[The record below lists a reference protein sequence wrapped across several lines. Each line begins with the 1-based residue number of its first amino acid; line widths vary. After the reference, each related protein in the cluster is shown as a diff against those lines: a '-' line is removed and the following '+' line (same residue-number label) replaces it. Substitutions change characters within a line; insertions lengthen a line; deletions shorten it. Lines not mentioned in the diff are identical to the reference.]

1 MFSLHAA
8 HIQHISELVTRPSAA
23 VASASTTV
31 GPPPLGSIV
40 FYKFSSRS
48 SYLGLESLHVKF
60 LGTGVYLLL
69 PDDGEGA
76 EWIRFL
82 HGGSVEDEG
91 DNYDVSI
98 LTSMTWR
105 LLFPN
110 GGIKAEMVLP
120 SWNNFLRSL
129 LCFIVVRSGYDEG
142 LGRIVSRSVFLILR
156 WHKEEGRH

>member
-8 HIQHISELVTRPSAA
+8 HIQHISKRVARPSAA

-40 FYKFSSRS
+40 FYKFSSRL

-60 LGTGVYLLL
+60 LGTGVYLLFL

-82 HGGSVEDEG
+82 YGGSVEDKD
-91 DNYDVSI
+91 DNGVSNF
-98 LTSMTWR
+98 LGMTTWR
-105 LLFPN
+105 L
-110 GGIKAEMVLP
+110 AMT
-120 SWNNFLRSL
+120 
-129 LCFIVVRSGYDEG
+129 
-142 LGRIVSRSVFLILR
+142 SRR
-156 WHKEEGRH
+156 R